1 MVCFSMCKFKKKNR
15 KNKTTVKK
23 EQKKMKKSVVS
34 LAVAALFA
42 GNPLHLGEVFS
53 NIVQTYEYRNHK
65 ESYETICNRL
75 IESSTLL
82 FLSIAKHLN
91 TMEKEAWGDIRNEI
105 DHVIKQP
112 RAVETSMLNTL
123 CMR

>member
-1 MVCFSMCKFKKKNR
+1 MCKFKKKNR

>member
-1 MVCFSMCKFKKKNR
+1 M
-15 KNKTTVKK
+15 KK

>member
-1 MVCFSMCKFKKKNR
+1 
-15 KNKTTVKK
+15 
-23 EQKKMKKSVVS
+23 MKKSVVS